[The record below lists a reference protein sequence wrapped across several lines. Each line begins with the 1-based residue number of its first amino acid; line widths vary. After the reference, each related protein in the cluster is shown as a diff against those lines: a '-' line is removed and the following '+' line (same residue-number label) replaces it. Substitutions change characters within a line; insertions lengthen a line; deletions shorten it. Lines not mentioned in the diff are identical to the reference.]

1 MKQARVIGATM
12 DPLTVDEAVVMLKHL
27 EGVAEPL
34 ARELYRVW
42 GGSLRHLI
50 AAARGESQNFV
61 NLREQAFIA
70 SGMNLQQGIS
80 NERLYEFVMKRGE
93 AGRFIIHD
101 WRVDPENPVSTT
113 FRPASEY
120 VSRKLHE
127 SFQRRGKNEL
137 GFYFL
142 NA

>member
-50 AAARGESQNFV
+50 AAARGESENF
-61 NLREQAFIA
+61 EI
-70 SGMNLQQGIS
+70 
-80 NERLYEFVMKRGE
+80 
-93 AGRFIIHD
+93 
-101 WRVDPENPVSTT
+101 
-113 FRPASEY
+113 
-120 VSRKLHE
+120 
-127 SFQRRGKNEL
+127 
-137 GFYFL
+137 
-142 NA
+142 